1 MSRFVLR
8 EIKVMKQFFLFV
20 CAAVMLVACVTKKPN
35 EEAAIRSMCEEIAKK
50 YPQATLQDVYKTCFQ
65 DFFGAE
71 HLLRDTAA
79 AHQYL
84 KAEIAATEAQDLS
97 AMPVYEPTGFRHRFT
112 RVNLS
117 LVHSGEMSEDEL
129 FARFAEAAGTN
140 NAFSDK
146 WEEEWQT
153 IETIA
158 LEVQPAWADS
168 TLQNE
173 LRYAAS
179 VQSAVRH
186 SEAFRQAYHPHYRI
200 IVNQH

>member
-1 MSRFVLR
+1 
-8 EIKVMKQFFLFV
+8 MKRIISLLAL
-20 CAAVMLVACVTKKPN
+20 AALTLAACTTRKTTD
-35 EEAAIRSMCEEIAKK
+35 EQAIRSMCEEIAQR

-65 DFFGAE
+65 DFFGPN
-71 HLLRDTAA
+71 HLQMDTAV

-97 AMPVYEPTGFRHRFT
+97 AMPKYEPTGFRHRFM

-117 LVHSGEMSEDEL
+117 LVHSGEMSEEEL

-140 NAFSDK
+140 NALSDK

>member
-1 MSRFVLR
+1 MRKL
-8 EIKVMKQFFLFV
+8 FLLV
-20 CAAVMLVACVTKKPN
+20 GIVVMLAACVTKKPN
-35 EEAAIRSMCEEIAKK
+35 EEEAIRSMCEERAQR
-50 YPQATLQDVYKTCFQ
+50 YPQATLQDIYKTCFQ

-71 HLLRDTAA
+71 HLLRDTTA

-84 KAEIAATEAQDLS
+84 KTEIAATEAQDLS
-97 AMPVYEPTGFRHRFT
+97 AMPKYEPTGFRHRFT

-117 LVHSGEMSEDEL
+117 LVHSGEMSEEEL
-129 FARFAEAAGTN
+129 FARFAEAAGSN
-140 NAFSDK
+140 NALSDK

-158 LEVQPAWADS
+158 LEVQSAWADS
-168 TLQNE
+168 TLQTE

-179 VQSAVRH
+179 VQSPVRH
-186 SEAFRQAYHPHYRI
+186 SETFRQAYHPHYRI